1 MVSINELAVDFELP
15 DLHGKLHKLSD
26 YHGKIVII
34 NFWSVECPHSER
46 TDRYLLSLLE
56 RWDGEVVLLSIA
68 ANRNES
74 IQQVEEAAK
83 ARRIPK
89 VLIDAEHVVAD
100 LYKAV
105 TTPHVFVLDR
115 ESILC
120 YRGAVDDVTFRQK
133 KSTRFFLGEAIE
145 TLLEG
150 ELPALSETPAYGCAI
165 VREI

>member
-15 DLHGKLHKLSD
+15 VLQGNLHKLSD
-26 YHGKIVII
+26 YLGKIVII

-46 TDRYLLSLLE
+46 TDRDLLRLLE

-74 IQQVEEAAK
+74 LQQVEEASK

-89 VLIDAEHVVAD
+89 VLIDADQVVAD
-100 LYKAV
+100 LYQAV
-105 TTPHVFVLDR
+105 TTPHVFVIDS
-115 ESILC
+115 EGILR

-133 KSTRFFLGEAIE
+133 KASRFFLEDTVK

-150 ELPALSETPAYGCAI
+150 GLPALSETPAYGCSI